1 MDWTAIA
8 IGPNLINNRNLLYM
22 FRLTELRWDYKRKN
36 TDLKGKM
43 VDNLKVNIL
52 EVGTRVI

>member
-1 MDWTAIA
+1 VDWTAIA